1 MGSPVLTVSPVPSL
15 LLATMIS
22 KFALA
27 SLAAVVVAEDIA
39 SIYPSTLY
47 KRDGG
52 SHSHAPAP
60 SSGYSA
66 PESSYAAPA
75 PSYSA
80 PAPSYQPSY
89 EAPQE
94 SYGAPQES
102 YGAPSAGYETPSYG
116 TPSSSYGEAS
126 GGLDLTSILIP
137 ILALLGL
144 SLLFPTFVT
153 INDAGRRKREAGDD
167 SAASIVNRIQD
178 MSLALMESEECMER
192 VACEMG
198 GLVEDAGISK
208 SMTKMVE
215 KFAPK
220 KYAKMM
226 KNFNHGNDCKKNNKC
241 GLF

>member
-1 MGSPVLTVSPVPSL
+1 MGSLVLTVSLVTSL
-15 LLATMIS
+15 ILATMIS

-94 SYGAPQES
+94 SYGAP
-102 YGAPSAGYETPSYG
+102 SAGYETPSYG

-153 INDAGRRKREAGDD
+153 INGTRRKREASDD
-167 SAASIVNRIQD
+167 SPAANMVERVQD
-178 MSLALMESEECMER
+178 MYMALMESEECMER
-192 VACEMG
+192 
-198 GLVEDAGISK
+198 I
-208 SMTKMVE
+208 
-215 KFAPK
+215 
-220 KYAKMM
+220 
-226 KNFNHGNDCKKNNKC
+226 
-241 GLF
+241 

>member
-1 MGSPVLTVSPVPSL
+1 
-15 LLATMIS
+15 MIS

-80 PAPSYQPSY
+80 PAPSYSAPSY

-94 SYGAPQES
+94 SYGPPQES
-102 YGAPSAGYETPSYG
+102 YGPPSTGYETPSYG
-116 TPSSSYGEAS
+116 GASSGYGEAAS

-153 INDAGRRKREAGDD
+153 INGTRRKREASDD
-167 SAASIVNRIQD
+167 SAAGNMVERLQD
-178 MSLALMESEECMER
+178 MYMALMESEECMER
-192 VACEMG
+192 IACEVG
-198 GLVEDAGISK
+198 GLVTDAGISK
-208 SMTKMVE
+208 SMTKMAGQFV
-215 KFAPK
+215 PK
-220 KYAKMM
+220 KYTKMM
-226 KNFNHGNDCKKNNKC
+226 KTFNHGKDCKKNNKC

>member
-1 MGSPVLTVSPVPSL
+1 
-15 LLATMIS
+15 MIS

-102 YGAPSAGYETPSYG
+102 YGAPSAGYDTPSYG
-116 TPSSSYGEAS
+116 TPSSSYGEAAS

-153 INDAGRRKREAGDD
+153 INGTRRKREASGNG
-167 SAASIVNRIQD
+167 SSENYIVTHFR
-178 MSLALMESEECMER
+178 
-192 VACEMG
+192 
-198 GLVEDAGISK
+198 
-208 SMTKMVE
+208 
-215 KFAPK
+215 
-220 KYAKMM
+220 
-226 KNFNHGNDCKKNNKC
+226 
-241 GLF
+241 

>member
-1 MGSPVLTVSPVPSL
+1 
-15 LLATMIS
+15 MIS

-27 SLAAVVVAEDIA
+27 GLAAVVVAEDIG
-39 SIYPSTLY
+39 SLYPSSLY

-52 SHSHAPAP
+52 SHAAPAP

-102 YGAPSAGYETPSYG
+102 YGPPSTGYETPSYG
-116 TPSSSYGEAS
+116 SSAGYGEAS
-126 GGLDLTSILIP
+126 TGGLDLTSILIP

-153 INDAGRRKREAGDD
+153 INGTRRKREASGN
-167 SAASIVNRIQD
+167 AS
-178 MSLALMESEECMER
+178 
-192 VACEMG
+192 
-198 GLVEDAGISK
+198 SK
-208 SMTKMVE
+208 NYTLTH
-215 KFAPK
+215 FR
-220 KYAKMM
+220 YI
-226 KNFNHGNDCKKNNKC
+226 
-241 GLF
+241 

>member
-1 MGSPVLTVSPVPSL
+1 
-15 LLATMIS
+15 MIS

-52 SHSHAPAP
+52 SHAPAP

-102 YGAPSAGYETPSYG
+102 YGPPSTGYETPSYG
-116 TPSSSYGEAS
+116 TPSSGYGEAAA

-153 INDAGRRKREAGDD
+153 INGTRRKREASGN
-167 SAASIVNRIQD
+167 ASSQNYTPTHFR
-178 MSLALMESEECMER
+178 
-192 VACEMG
+192 
-198 GLVEDAGISK
+198 
-208 SMTKMVE
+208 
-215 KFAPK
+215 
-220 KYAKMM
+220 
-226 KNFNHGNDCKKNNKC
+226 
-241 GLF
+241 

>member
-1 MGSPVLTVSPVPSL
+1 MVTVYIS
-15 LLATMIS
+15 AMIS
-22 KFALA
+22 VLVLA
-27 SLAAVVVAEDIA
+27 SLAASAAADDL
-39 SIYPSTLY
+39 SSLYPNSLY

-52 SHSHAPAP
+52 SHSPAP
-60 SSGYSA
+60 SSSYGAPEPSYSA
-66 PESSYAAPA
+66 PS

-80 PAPSYQPSY
+80 PAPSYSAPSY
-89 EAPQE
+89 EAPE
-94 SYGAPQES
+94 PSYGAPEPSYGAPEPSYGAPEPS
-102 YGAPSAGYETPSYG
+102 YGAPSAGYG
-116 TPSSSYGEAS
+116 APSSSYGEAS

-226 KNFNHGNDCKKNNKC
+226 KNFNHGKDCKKNNKC

>member
-1 MGSPVLTVSPVPSL
+1 
-15 LLATMIS
+15 
-22 KFALA
+22 
-27 SLAAVVVAEDIA
+27 
-39 SIYPSTLY
+39 
-47 KRDGG
+47 
-52 SHSHAPAP
+52 
-60 SSGYSA
+60 
-66 PESSYAAPA
+66 
-75 PSYSA
+75 
-80 PAPSYQPSY
+80 
-89 EAPQE
+89 
-94 SYGAPQES
+94 
-102 YGAPSAGYETPSYG
+102 
-116 TPSSSYGEAS
+116 
-126 GGLDLTSILIP
+126 
-137 ILALLGL
+137 
-144 SLLFPTFVT
+144 LFPTFVT

-226 KNFNHGNDCKKNNKC
+226 KNFNHGKDCKKNNKC

>member
-1 MGSPVLTVSPVPSL
+1 
-15 LLATMIS
+15 MIS

-27 SLAAVVVAEDIA
+27 GLAAVVVAEDIG
-39 SIYPSTLY
+39 SLYPSSLY

-52 SHSHAPAP
+52 SHAPAP

-94 SYGAPQES
+94 SYGAP
-102 YGAPSAGYETPSYG
+102 ATGYETPSYG
-116 TPSSSYGEAS
+116 APSSGYGEAS
-126 GGLDLTSILIP
+126 AGGLDLTSILIP

-153 INDAGRRKREAGDD
+153 INGTRRKREASGNGRSYDY
-167 SAASIVNRIQD
+167 
-178 MSLALMESEECMER
+178 
-192 VACEMG
+192 
-198 GLVEDAGISK
+198 
-208 SMTKMVE
+208 T
-215 KFAPK
+215 APH
-220 KYAKMM
+220 
-226 KNFNHGNDCKKNNKC
+226 FR
-241 GLF
+241 